1 MTAFQSL
8 VATSRTKNCARR
20 WAHNI
25 FPEVLRNLSKRKSK
39 PFLGWR
45 FFSCCIISK
54 TRSFTVAEVA
64 IELGFEKEDVNG
76 QLTALETI
84 GVVVV
89 ESNPDKHKYRYHPVN
104 EALRSMV
111 DQLAVG
117 YSKQRVPILS
127 VILAE
132 HPDRPR
138 LFAEAFRII
147 SRKRLNM
154 KDARE
159 H

>member
-1 MTAFQSL
+1 MTKQHISQGLKKFIKEKIQTVL
-8 VATSRTKNCARR
+8 RL
-20 WAHNI
+20 
-25 FPEVLRNLSKRKSK
+25 EVLL
-39 PFLGWR
+39 LLHHQQ
-45 FFSCCIISK
+45 

-64 IELGFEKEDVNG
+64 NELGFEIEDVNG
-76 QLTALETI
+76 QLAALETI
-84 GVVVV
+84 GVVV
-89 ESNPDKHKYRYHPVN
+89 ESNPDKHKYRYQPVN

-132 HPDRPR
+132 HTDRTR

-147 SRKRLNM
+147 RQN
-154 KDARE
+154 D
-159 H
+159 

>member
-1 MTAFQSL
+1 MFVLGA
-8 VATSRTKNCARR
+8 SRTIELREAMAKQHISQGLKKFIKEKIQTVLRL
-20 WAHNI
+20 
-25 FPEVLRNLSKRKSK
+25 EVLL
-39 PFLGWR
+39 LLHHQQ
-45 FFSCCIISK
+45 

-64 IELGFEKEDVNG
+64 NELGFEKEDVNG

-84 GVVVV
+84 GVVV
-89 ESNPDKHKYRYHPVN
+89 ESNPDKHRYRYQPVN

-132 HPDRPR
+132 HTDRPR

-147 SRKRLNM
+147 RQN
-154 KDARE
+154 D
-159 H
+159 

>member
-1 MTAFQSL
+1 MAEQHISQGLKKFIKEKIQTVL
-8 VATSRTKNCARR
+8 RL
-20 WAHNI
+20 
-25 FPEVLRNLSKRKSK
+25 EVLL
-39 PFLGWR
+39 LLHHQQ
-45 FFSCCIISK
+45 

-64 IELGFEKEDVNG
+64 NELGFEIEDVNG
-76 QLTALETI
+76 QLAALETI
-84 GVVVV
+84 GVVV
-89 ESNPDKHKYRYHPVN
+89 ESNPDKHKYRYQPVN

-132 HPDRPR
+132 HTDRTR

-147 SRKRLNM
+147 RQN
-154 KDARE
+154 D
-159 H
+159 

>member
-1 MTAFQSL
+1 MVKQHISQDLKKFIKEKIQTVL
-8 VATSRTKNCARR
+8 RL
-20 WAHNI
+20 
-25 FPEVLRNLSKRKSK
+25 EVLL
-39 PFLGWR
+39 LLHHQQ
-45 FFSCCIISK
+45 
-54 TRSFTVAEVA
+54 TRSFTVADVA
-64 IELGFEKEDVNG
+64 NELGFEKEDVNG

-84 GVVVV
+84 GVVV
-89 ESNPDKHKYRYHPVN
+89 ESNLDKHKYRYHPVN

-132 HPDRPR
+132 HTDRTR

-147 SRKRLNM
+147 RRKRLHT
-154 KDARE
+154 KDPRE
-159 H
+159 N

>member
-1 MTAFQSL
+1 MAKQHISQGLKKFIKEKIQT
-8 VATSRTKNCARR
+8 
-20 WAHNI
+20 
-25 FPEVLRNLSKRKSK
+25 VLRLEI
-39 PFLGWR
+39 LLLLHHQQ
-45 FFSCCIISK
+45 

-64 IELGFEKEDVNG
+64 NELGFEKEDVNG

-84 GVVVV
+84 GVVVA
-89 ESNPDKHKYRYHPVN
+89 NLDKHKYRYQPVN

-132 HPDRPR
+132 HTDRTR

-147 SRKRLNM
+147 RRN
-154 KDARE
+154 D
-159 H
+159 

>member
-1 MTAFQSL
+1 MAAFRVRDRS
-8 VATSRTKNCARR
+8 SRTIELREAMTKQHISQGLKKFIKEKIQTVLRL
-20 WAHNI
+20 
-25 FPEVLRNLSKRKSK
+25 EVLL
-39 PFLGWR
+39 LLHHQQ
-45 FFSCCIISK
+45 

-64 IELGFEKEDVNG
+64 NELGFEIEDVNG
-76 QLTALETI
+76 QLAALETI
-84 GVVVV
+84 GVVV
-89 ESNPDKHKYRYHPVN
+89 ESNPDKHKYRYQPVN

-111 DQLAVG
+111 DQLAAG

-132 HPDRPR
+132 HTDRTR

-147 SRKRLNM
+147 RRKRLNT
-154 KDARE
+154 KDPRE

>member
-1 MTAFQSL
+1 MAKQHISQGLKKFIKEKIQTVL
-8 VATSRTKNCARR
+8 RL
-20 WAHNI
+20 
-25 FPEVLRNLSKRKSK
+25 EVLL
-39 PFLGWR
+39 LLHHQQ
-45 FFSCCIISK
+45 

-64 IELGFEKEDVNG
+64 NELGFEIEDVNG
-76 QLTALETI
+76 QLVALETI
-84 GVVVV
+84 GVVV
-89 ESNPDKHKYRYHPVN
+89 ESNPDKHKYRYQPVN

-111 DQLAVG
+111 DQLAAG

-132 HPDRPR
+132 HTDRTR

-147 SRKRLNM
+147 RRKRLHT
-154 KDARE
+154 KDPRE

>member
-1 MTAFQSL
+1 MAKQHISQGLKKFIKEKIQT
-8 VATSRTKNCARR
+8 
-20 WAHNI
+20 
-25 FPEVLRNLSKRKSK
+25 VLRLEI
-39 PFLGWR
+39 LLLLHHQQ
-45 FFSCCIISK
+45 

-64 IELGFEKEDVNG
+64 NELGFEKEDVNG

-84 GVVVV
+84 GVVV
-89 ESNPDKHKYRYHPVN
+89 ESNPDKHKYRYQPVN

-132 HPDRPR
+132 HTDRTR
-138 LFAEAFRII
+138 LFAEAFGII
-147 SRKRLNM
+147 RRS
-154 KDARE
+154 D
-159 H
+159 

>member
-1 MTAFQSL
+1 MTKQHISQGLKKFIKEKIQ
-8 VATSRTKNCARR
+8 T
-20 WAHNI
+20 
-25 FPEVLRNLSKRKSK
+25 VLRLEI
-39 PFLGWR
+39 LLLLHHQQ
-45 FFSCCIISK
+45 

-64 IELGFEKEDVNG
+64 NELGFEKEDVNG

-84 GVVVV
+84 GVVV
-89 ESNPDKHKYRYHPVN
+89 ESNLDKHKYRYQPVN
-104 EALRSMV
+104 EALRIMV

-117 YSKQRVPILS
+117 YSSQRVPILS

-132 HPDRPR
+132 HTDRTR

-147 SRKRLNM
+147 RRKRLHT
-154 KDARE
+154 KDPRE

>member
-1 MTAFQSL
+1 MVKQHISQDLKKFIKEKIQTVL
-8 VATSRTKNCARR
+8 RL
-20 WAHNI
+20 
-25 FPEVLRNLSKRKSK
+25 EVLL
-39 PFLGWR
+39 LLHHQQ
-45 FFSCCIISK
+45 
-54 TRSFTVAEVA
+54 TRSFTVADVA
-64 IELGFEKEDVNG
+64 NELGFEKEDVNG

-84 GVVVV
+84 GVVV
-89 ESNPDKHKYRYHPVN
+89 ESNLDKHKYRYHPVN

-132 HPDRPR
+132 HTDRTR

-147 SRKRLNM
+147 RRKRLTT
-154 KDARE
+154 KDPRE
-159 H
+159 P

>member
-1 MTAFQSL
+1 MAKQHISQGLKKFIKEKIQTVL
-8 VATSRTKNCARR
+8 RL
-20 WAHNI
+20 
-25 FPEVLRNLSKRKSK
+25 EVLL
-39 PFLGWR
+39 LLHHQQ
-45 FFSCCIISK
+45 

-64 IELGFEKEDVNG
+64 NELGFEIEDVNG
-76 QLTALETI
+76 QLAALETI
-84 GVVVV
+84 GVVV

-117 YSKQRVPILS
+117 YSKQRIPILS

-132 HPDRPR
+132 HIDRTR

-147 SRKRLNM
+147 RRKRLNT
-154 KDARE
+154 KDPRE

>member
-1 MTAFQSL
+1 MAKQQISQGLKKFIKEKIQTVL
-8 VATSRTKNCARR
+8 RL
-20 WAHNI
+20 
-25 FPEVLRNLSKRKSK
+25 EVLL
-39 PFLGWR
+39 LLHHQQ
-45 FFSCCIISK
+45 

-64 IELGFEKEDVNG
+64 NELGFEKEDVNG

-84 GVVVV
+84 GVVV
-89 ESNPDKHKYRYHPVN
+89 ESNPDKHKYRYQPVN

-132 HPDRPR
+132 HTDRTR

-147 SRKRLNM
+147 RQN
-154 KDARE
+154 D
-159 H
+159 

>member
-1 MTAFQSL
+1 MAKQYISEGL
-8 VATSRTKNCARR
+8 K
-20 WAHNI
+20 I
-25 FPEVLRNLSKRKSK
+25 FIKEKIQTVLRLEVLLLLHHQQ
-39 PFLGWR
+39 P
-45 FFSCCIISK
+45 
-54 TRSFTVAEVA
+54 RSFTAAEVA
-64 IELGFEKEDVNG
+64 NELGFEKEDVNG

-84 GVVVV
+84 GVVV
-89 ESNPDKHKYRYHPVN
+89 ESNLDKHKYRYQPVN

-132 HPDRPR
+132 HTHRTR

-147 SRKRLNM
+147 RGKRLNT
-154 KDARE
+154 KDPRE
-159 H
+159 P

>member
-1 MTAFQSL
+1 MTKQHISQGLKKFIKEKIQTVL
-8 VATSRTKNCARR
+8 RL
-20 WAHNI
+20 
-25 FPEVLRNLSKRKSK
+25 EVLL
-39 PFLGWR
+39 LLHHQQ
-45 FFSCCIISK
+45 

-64 IELGFEKEDVNG
+64 NELGFEIEDVNG
-76 QLTALETI
+76 QLAALETI
-84 GVVVV
+84 GVVV
-89 ESNPDKHKYRYHPVN
+89 ESNPDKHKYRYQPVN

-132 HPDRPR
+132 HTDRTR

-147 SRKRLNM
+147 RRKRLNT
-154 KDARE
+154 KDPRE

>member
-1 MTAFQSL
+1 MAKQHISQDLKKFIKEKIQTVL
-8 VATSRTKNCARR
+8 RL
-20 WAHNI
+20 
-25 FPEVLRNLSKRKSK
+25 EVLL
-39 PFLGWR
+39 LLHHQQ
-45 FFSCCIISK
+45 

-64 IELGFEKEDVNG
+64 NELGFEKEDVNG

-84 GVVVV
+84 GVVV
-89 ESNPDKHKYRYHPVN
+89 ESNLDKHKYRYQPVN

-132 HPDRPR
+132 HTDRTR

-147 SRKRLNM
+147 RRKRLNT
-154 KDARE
+154 KDPGE
-159 H
+159 P